1 MARPLTSSPEPV
13 PPVPGAPPLTRRAA
27 WSIALAGTLAMAISF
42 FDRQALSVLAPTV
55 TAELH
60 VSDAA
65 YGWLGAAFSIAYLV
79 GAPYAGWL
87 IDRVGARKGMR
98 GAITLWS
105 IVAALH
111 ALAPGFGALVALR
124 LALGLAESPS
134 FPAAVQ
140 TVQRV
145 LPPSDRARGMSTL
158 FVGMSLGAMIV
169 PPLAIAIQAR
179 FGWRVAF
186 AATSCV
192 GLLWIPLWW
201 RVTSSPAARAAL
213 EPVALAP
220 PHADATDAPGAMGS
234 TGRRSAAIA
243 AHPAVLRA
251 LLAIVAVT
259 PFSAFAAAWEAKYYV
274 RVFSFAQKDLGA
286 YLMISAA
293 FYDGG
298 ALLFGDLAARRA
310 RSVDHDGT
318 APRALFA
325 VATLF
330 AASGA
335 ASLGMAG
342 TPLVAVMSMALGA
355 TGRGAIVTLL
365 NSDMAARAPRAQ
377 VSAAAGVIASA
388 QAAAHV
394 IVNPIVG
401 HAVQSSGY
409 RGVLMG
415 LAAWTLPGCIA
426 WMAWEPR
433 RSPNV
438 G

>member
-213 EPVALAP
+213 DTVVPSSP
-220 PHADATDAPGAMGS
+220 DAGATGS
-234 TGRRSAAIA
+234 PWRRSLSIA

-274 RVFSFAQKDLGA
+274 RVFSFAQRDLA
-286 YLMISAA
+286 PYLMISAA

>member
-1 MARPLTSSPEPV
+1 MAPTLISSTA
-13 PPVPGAPPLTRRAA
+13 PPAPPLTRRAA

-60 VSDAA
+60 VSDVA
-65 YGWLGAAFSIAYLV
+65 YGWLGAAFSIAYLL

-87 IDRVGARKGMR
+87 IDRVGARRGMR

-111 ALAPGFGALVALR
+111 ALAPGFAALVALR

-145 LPPSDRARGMSTL
+145 LPPADRARGMSTL

-186 AATSCV
+186 AATSSV

-213 EPVALAP
+213 DTP
-220 PHADATDAPGAMGS
+220 PRVEDAARAKGS
-234 TGRRSAAIA
+234 ARSTWRRSLAIA

-274 RVFSFAQKDLGA
+274 RVFSFAQRDLA
-286 YLMISAA
+286 PYLMISAA

-310 RSVDHDGT
+310 RSAGHDGT

-325 VATLF
+325 VATLL
-330 AASGA
+330 AACGA
-335 ASLGMAG
+335 ASLGMA
-342 TPLVAVMSMALGA
+342 TAPLVAVMSMALGA

-394 IVNPIVG
+394 VVNPIVG

-409 RGVLMG
+409 RGVLLG

-433 RSPNV
+433 R
-438 G
+438 GAT